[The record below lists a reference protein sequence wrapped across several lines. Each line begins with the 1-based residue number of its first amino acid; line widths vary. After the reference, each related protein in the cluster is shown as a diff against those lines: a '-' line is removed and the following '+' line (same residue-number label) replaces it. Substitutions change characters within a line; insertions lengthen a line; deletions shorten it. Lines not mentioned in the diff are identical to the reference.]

1 MKILAIDSS
10 AFPASAAVVNDGKT
24 VAEFYIHTKFT
35 HSQTLMPMIKSV
47 LDMSQTD
54 IKDIG
59 LVAVTKG
66 PGSFTGVRI
75 GVASAKGIAMPLNIP
90 CCGISALEAI
100 AYNFYGD
107 SDDKII
113 CASMDA
119 RVGQVYN
126 AMFCVKEGKIVRLC
140 EDRVIKLEDLANEL
154 KSYSDK
160 IYFAGDGAE
169 LCKASYFG
177 PEGYVVPENLR
188 YQRASSVALAAGVR
202 YSDGDTC
209 SAAELQPLYLQI
221 PQATR
226 ELNKRLNNNN

>member
-10 AFPASAAVVNDGKT
+10 AFPASAAITDNGKII
-24 VAEFYIHTKFT
+24 AEFYIHTKFT

-54 IKDIG
+54 IKDLDLI
-59 LVAVTKG
+59 AATKG

-75 GVASAKGIAMPLNIP
+75 GVASAKGIAMPYNIP

-100 AYNFYGD
+100 AYNFSGD
-107 SDDKII
+107 TDDKLI

-126 AMFCVKEGKIVRLC
+126 ALFRVSGGKITRVT
-140 EDRVIKLEDLANEL
+140 EDRVIQLTALYEEVKAFEE
-154 KSYSDK
+154 K
-160 IYFAGDGAE
+160 IYLAGDGAE
-169 LCKASYFG
+169 LCYKTFS
-177 PEGYVVPENLR
+177 ELNCVVVPENIR
-188 YQRASSVALAAGVR
+188 YQRASSVAFAASVAAAE
-202 YSDGDTC
+202 DKTC
-209 SAAELQPLYLQI
+209 TASELQPLYLQI

-226 ELNKRLNNNN
+226 ELNRRLNNKT